1 MVALGDLYAN
11 GQGVPQDRVQA
22 LTWYKLS
29 SLYGQPEGGKR
40 GEALAAAMT
49 PEEQADAK
57 RRTES
62 WVPTGDQAGGDQP
75 AAAAETAIPMHTPE
89 LPAVAGASA
98 TPEAVPAAV
107 PEAAP
112 VAAAPEVPAVVA
124 PSEPAAPAP
133 LPASTPTALQWVTPP
148 EPAPAP
154 IPEPVAAPAAAVPEP
169 APAQPAPAQPA
180 PVQPA
185 STPTANDN
193 PINPA
198 TNEPYAPFDPF
209 APDPFSLEGLTP
221 NVPGA
226 QQGSKSYVPPADP
239 QP

>member
-1 MVALGDLYAN
+1 M
-11 GQGVPQDRVQA
+11 
-22 LTWYKLS
+22 
-29 SLYGQPEGGKR
+29 
-40 GEALAAAMT
+40 
-49 PEEQADAK
+49 
-57 RRTES
+57 
-62 WVPTGDQAGGDQP
+62 DQATQQNAALVEES
-75 AAAAETAIPMHTPE
+75 AAAAESLKAQALQLVQAM
-89 LPAVAGASA
+89 AVFKLNDGAVHA
-98 TPEAVPAAV
+98 H
-107 PEAAP
+107 AP
-112 VAAAPEVPAVVA
+112 VAARPAPAPRPAVDRRGPDRAKNVVRPQFKA
-124 PSEPAAPAP
+124 PAKAAAPAP